1 LKSETQNPVILF
13 DGICNL
19 CNSSVQFIINR
30 DPKFKFR
37 FASLQ
42 SDAGRG
48 MLSTYALPEGQ
59 LYSVMFIYNNTVYDK
74 SRAALE
80 IARRLNGL
88 WPLMYAFILI
98 PPFIRD
104 FVYDWISRNRY
115 RWFGVRNECMM
126 PTPEMK
132 QRFI

>member
-1 LKSETQNPVILF
+1 M
-13 DGICNL
+13 
-19 CNSSVQFIINR
+19 
-30 DPKFKFR
+30 
-37 FASLQ
+37 Q
-42 SDAGRG
+42 SDAGRA
-48 MLSTYALPEGQ
+48 MLSKYALPEGQ

-88 WPLMYAFILI
+88 WPSMYVFIVV

-115 RWFGVRNECMM
+115 RWFGVRNECML

-132 QRFI
+132 ERFI